1 MTAKYLE
8 INALNPGVEPVTG
21 APDPALVTDGNPASL
36 TWDLDR
42 TPDGRVETG
51 VWEVAPGTWTFT
63 AECWEIMHI
72 VSGHSELTEVGTDKT
87 TVLRAGSVFLMRPGL
102 QVVWRVVE
110 TTRKIWVTYV
120 PEA

>member
-1 MTAKYLE
+1 MSETSLT
-8 INALNPGVEPVTG
+8 IDALNPGVDPI
-21 APDPALVTDGNPASL
+21 ASPADPALVIEGNPATL
-36 TWDLDR
+36 TWELDR

-51 VWEVAPGTWTFT
+51 IWQVDPGTWTFT

-72 VSGHSELTEVGTDKT
+72 VSGHSELTEVGTSNT